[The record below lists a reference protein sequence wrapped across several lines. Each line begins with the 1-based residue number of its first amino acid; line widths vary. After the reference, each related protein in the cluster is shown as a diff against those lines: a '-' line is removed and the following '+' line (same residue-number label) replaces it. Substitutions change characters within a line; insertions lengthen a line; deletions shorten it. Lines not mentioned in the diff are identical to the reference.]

1 MVRNKICKM
10 NKKCCDIY
18 VQKMQNDGA
27 AGMIFSDFLKNGW
40 LFRKVMIKYKI
51 RIEVSSTMQVMTVD
65 RDVSNAIASVEM
77 EGFIVTNDERDLI
90 YKLVRKEIT
99 LKDALRQLDEK
110 RD

>member
-1 MVRNKICKM
+1 
-10 NKKCCDIY
+10 
-18 VQKMQNDGA
+18 
-27 AGMIFSDFLKNGW
+27 
-40 LFRKVMIKYKI
+40 MIKYKI
-51 RIEVSSTMQVMTVD
+51 RIEVSDTMQEMTVD
-65 RDVSNAIASVEM
+65 RAVSNAIASVEM

>member
-1 MVRNKICKM
+1 
-10 NKKCCDIY
+10 
-18 VQKMQNDGA
+18 
-27 AGMIFSDFLKNGW
+27 
-40 LFRKVMIKYKI
+40 MIKYKI
-51 RIEVSSTMQVMTVD
+51 RIKVSSTMQVMTVD
-65 RDVSNAIASVEM
+65 RAVSNAIASVEM